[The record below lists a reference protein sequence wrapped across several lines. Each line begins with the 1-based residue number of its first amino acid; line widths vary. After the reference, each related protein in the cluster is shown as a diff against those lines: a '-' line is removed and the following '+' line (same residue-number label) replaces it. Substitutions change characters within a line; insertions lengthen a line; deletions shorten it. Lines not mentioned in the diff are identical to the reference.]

1 MSGESKR
8 SFRTQLA
15 HWLAELLLVFLGAY
29 AAFWLNGYQQ
39 HQQDAKRRDQ
49 ILSSLEEEAEQG
61 VANSQVEVAKQEK
74 RAAEFRRALAAG
86 EMPPL
91 QPLTF
96 SSDYNAS
103 DVSTLL
109 QAGGL
114 ELLDVKTILALRA
127 AESTIRGGLSQLTH
141 IEKLSDQLI
150 VPNLD
155 EVILFFYDP
164 ATKQLRKRF
173 ARYPDALQAE
183 ADFFYQLEQA
193 QTLLLQQIQAER
205 KRHW

>member
-1 MSGESKR
+1 
-8 SFRTQLA
+8 
-15 HWLAELLLVFLGAY
+15 
-29 AAFWLNGYQQ
+29 LNGYQQ

-49 ILSSLEEEAEQG
+49 ILSSLEQEAEQG
-61 VANSQVEVAKQEK
+61 IANSQVELARQEK
-74 RAAEFRRALAAG
+74 RVAEFRRALAAG

-127 AESTIRGGLSQLTH
+127 AESTIRGGLSQLAH

-150 VPNLD
+150 MPNLD
-155 EVILFFYDP
+155 EDISFFYDP

-173 ARYPDALQAE
+173 ARYPAALQAE
-183 ADFFYQLEQA
+183 AEFFHQLGHA